1 MSLNKA
7 SRPVG
12 RIVQAAGMSLRRSWL
27 IIGVIFVQW
36 LIGYFDKT
44 AMSVIAVPV
53 SKEFGFSPSQMG
65 MVLSAFFLGF
75 AAMTPV
81 GGYLADRYGAR
92 RVLMAV
98 IVLWSL
104 FTGLTAVAFSLV
116 SLIIVRAL
124 FGAAE
129 GSFPAASS
137 VAVAEVM
144 PQSHRGKA
152 KSLLVSGSSLGTAV
166 GAYLVALLAGGWG
179 WRPGFIIFAVLGVL
193 LSVVFWKVSKPM
205 PLPVRPSHK
214 AAGGVPMKSLLR
226 RSFIWK
232 LVAMQF
238 GVGIFVWGM
247 GQWMPTY
254 WVQAK
259 GLELPSAG
267 IATAIPNL
275 AAFVAMIGVGVLV
288 DKWPGFEG
296 KLIAGLMAVAIVF
309 VYFTYIAET
318 VPLGI
323 AFISIAQ
330 VAATSCAPLL
340 SIIVLKRMRR
350 SVTGTAT
357 GIGNFG
363 QQFAGVLA
371 PTIMGFFIQA
381 TGSYVA
387 VFGIVMLVMA
397 AALVVALTVDRSP
410 LGNLGIAEDEADPR
424 IATQS
429 TAALTAD
436 ETADIAGGPGN
447 TR

>member
-1 MSLNKA
+1 MSLNNA
-7 SRPVG
+7 ARCTGSV
-12 RIVQAAGMSLRRSWL
+12 VQAAGMSLRRSWL

-44 AMSVIAVPV
+44 AMSIIAVPV

-75 AAMTPV
+75 AVMTPV

-92 RVLMAV
+92 RVLMV
-98 IVLWSL
+98 IIVLWSV
-104 FTGLTAVAFSLV
+104 FTGLTALAFSLV
-116 SLIIVRAL
+116 SLIIIRAL

-137 VAVAEVM
+137 VAVAEVV
-144 PQSHRGKA
+144 PQRHRGKA

-166 GAYLVALLAGGWG
+166 GAYLIASLAGAWG
-179 WRPGFIIFAVLGVL
+179 WRSGFIIFAVLGVL

-205 PLPVRPSHK
+205 PLPVRTSHQT
-214 AAGGVPMKSLLR
+214 AGELSLKSLLR
-226 RSFIWK
+226 HSFIWK

-254 WVQAK
+254 WVQEK
-259 GLELPSAG
+259 GLELTSAG

-275 AAFVAMIGVGVLV
+275 AAFVAMISVGALV

-309 VYFTYIAET
+309 VYLTYIAET
-318 VPLGI
+318 VPMGI
-323 AFISIAQ
+323 AFLSVAQ

-340 SIIVLKRMRR
+340 SIIVLKRVRR
-350 SVTGTAT
+350 AVTGTAT

-371 PTIMGFFIQA
+371 PTIMGFAIQA
-381 TGSYVA
+381 THSFVA
-387 VFGIVMLVMA
+387 VFGIVMAVMA
-397 AALVVALTVDRSP
+397 AALVVALTADRSR
-410 LGNLGIAEDEADPR
+410 LGSLSIAEDEAAPSV
-424 IATQS
+424 ATEPAGMV
-429 TAALTAD
+429 TDD
-436 ETADIAGGPGN
+436 ENADIAGHAGN

>member
-12 RIVQAAGMSLRRSWL
+12 SIAQAAGMSLRRSWL

-75 AAMTPV
+75 AVMTPV

-104 FTGLTAVAFSLV
+104 FTGLTALSFSLV
-116 SLIIVRAL
+116 SLIIVRTL

-152 KSLLVSGSSLGTAV
+152 KSLLVSGSSLGTAI
-166 GAYLVALLAGGWG
+166 GAYLIASIAGAWG

-193 LSVVFWKVSKPM
+193 LSVVFWKVSKAM

-214 AAGGVPMKSLLR
+214 AAGRVPMKSLLR
-226 RSFIWK
+226 RSFTWK

-275 AAFVAMIGVGVLV
+275 AAFVAMIAVGVLV

-323 AFISIAQ
+323 AFLSIAQ

-387 VFGIVMLVMA
+387 VFAIVMLVMA

-424 IATQS
+424 VATDPSQ
-429 TAALTAD
+429 
-436 ETADIAGGPGN
+436 
-447 TR
+447 R